1 MCDDIVLLC
10 ERICSTNILALQT
23 NTVLE
28 LDVVKRCLE
37 KSAEAARLEILEIFQ
52 TITNYTLILFERFS
66 QRTTKVAR
74 PWIEFVQRIDS
85 LFQES
90 ILVCVQSSLDKFL
103 HLLTGSGS
111 FRADPIINFG
121 VTIDGPEIRFDPPLS
136 HIEQFLQS
144 LLLHLSE
151 TFMINFSL
159 WKKFETEKPV
169 FVRDGLK
176 ANAIN
181 RRILNCNYDH
191 FFDFFD
197 YHYILFFVIK
207 LSSTLETSWKNICF
221 YGNRKRCTTT

>member
-1 MCDDIVLLC
+1 MFLDFYKKVCDDIVLLC
-10 ERICSTNILALQT
+10 EKICSTNILALQT
-23 NTVLE
+23 NTVHE
-28 LDVVKRCLE
+28 LDVVKHRLE
-37 KSAEAARLEILEIFQ
+37 KSAEKARSDILEIFQ

-66 QRTTKVAR
+66 QRTTKVTK

-121 VTIDGPEIRFDPPLS
+121 VSIDGPNICFDPPLS

-151 TFMINFSL
+151 MFMVNYSL
-159 WKKFETEKPV
+159 WKKFDTEKPV
-169 FVRDGLK
+169 FIRDGLK
-176 ANAIN
+176 ANVIN
-181 RRILNCNYDH
+181 RRILEC
-191 FFDFFD
+191 
-197 YHYILFFVIK
+197 K
-207 LSSTLETSWKNICF
+207 
-221 YGNRKRCTTT
+221 

>member
-1 MCDDIVLLC
+1 M
-10 ERICSTNILALQT
+10 
-23 NTVLE
+23 
-28 LDVVKRCLE
+28 
-37 KSAEAARLEILEIFQ
+37 
-52 TITNYTLILFERFS
+52 
-66 QRTTKVAR
+66 TK

-121 VTIDGPEIRFDPPLS
+121 VTIDGPQICFDPPLS

-144 LLLHLSE
+144 LLLHLSDM
-151 TFMINFSL
+151 FMINYSL
-159 WKKFETEKPV
+159 WKKFETEKSM

-181 RRILNCNYDH
+181 KRILEGKKGLKQFCFKQDKLIY
-191 FFDFFD
+191 F
-197 YHYILFFVIK
+197 LSIK
-207 LSSTLETSWKNICF
+207 LSSILETSWKSI
-221 YGNRKRCTTT
+221 

>member
-1 MCDDIVLLC
+1 MITQSFLFQSNHFLDFYKKVCDDIVLLC

-28 LDVVKRCLE
+28 LDVVKYLLE
-37 KSAEAARLEILEIFQ
+37 KSAEAARSEILEIFQ

-66 QRTTKVAR
+66 QRTTKVTK

-111 FRADPIINFG
+111 FRADPIINFC
-121 VTIDGPEIRFDPPLS
+121 VTVEGQKISFDPPLS

-151 TFMINFSL
+151 MFMINYSL
-159 WKKFETEKPV
+159 WKKFETEKSV

-181 RRILNCNYDH
+181 RRILEGEKG
-191 FFDFFD
+191 FFLIFL
-197 YHYILFFVIK
+197 I
-207 LSSTLETSWKNICF
+207 
-221 YGNRKRCTTT
+221 